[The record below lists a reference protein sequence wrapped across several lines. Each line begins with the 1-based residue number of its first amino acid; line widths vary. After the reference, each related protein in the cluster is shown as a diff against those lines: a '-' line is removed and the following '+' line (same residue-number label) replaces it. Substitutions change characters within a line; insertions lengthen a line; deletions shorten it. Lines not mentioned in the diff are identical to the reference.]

1 MRLLHQK
8 TTLVVAERPALRDIG
23 GATAAVSFLAKS
35 GAGLLLVVL
44 ANGVVD
50 GVVDGVEVG
59 VEVGVEDGVEDGV
72 DSGDGVEE
80 NGAREGGSDLVGGG
94 SHVGLAVVVFAT
106 TTGS

>member
-59 VEVGVEDGVEDGV
+59 VEAGVEDGV

-80 NGAREGGSDLVGGG
+80 NGAKEGGSDLVGGG

>member
-23 GATAAVSFLAKS
+23 GATSAVSFLAKS

-59 VEVGVEDGVEDGV
+59 VEAGVEDGV

-80 NGAREGGSDLVGGG
+80 NGAKEGGSDLVGGG